1 MLYLIVV
8 GGGGAMRVLITGASG
23 LVGTALTSFLQE
35 RGHVIGKVVRK
46 KKGKENEIFW
56 DPMTGQGEVE
66 LLEGWD
72 AVIHLAGES
81 LSNGLWTKDKK
92 KRILD
97 SRVLGT
103 KNLVKA
109 LDSCKNPPKV
119 FISASA
125 VGFYGNREG
134 RITEESSSGEGFL
147 SDVCLAW
154 EKVAKGWKN
163 EKTRVVIARFGLVLS
178 TKGGFLKVMRS
189 LFLWGLGGKMGDGQ
203 QFMSWI
209 TLQDLVRALYHI
221 IEKEELRGAV
231 NMVSPYP
238 IRQEAFAKTLAN
250 VLHRPCFFSIPK
262 GLLLGEKAKEL
273 ILPSLEVYPVKLQR
287 TGFTFKDPNLLEA
300 FLDE

>member
-1 MLYLIVV
+1 
-8 GGGGAMRVLITGASG
+8 MRILITGASG

-35 RGHVIGKVVRK
+35 KGHVVGKVVRN
-46 KKGKENEIFW
+46 KKGEKNEVFW
-56 DPMTGQGEVE
+56 NPMTGQGEVE
-66 LLEGWD
+66 LFEGWD
-72 AVIHLAGES
+72 VVIHLAGES

-97 SRVLGT
+97 SRVVGT
-103 KNLVKA
+103 KNLVKV

-119 FISASA
+119 FISTSA

-147 SDVCLAW
+147 SDVCIGW
-154 EKVAKGWKN
+154 EKAAKGWKN
-163 EKTRVVIARFGLVLS
+163 EKTRIVIARFGLVLS
-178 TKGGFLKVMRS
+178 GEGGFLKVMRS
-189 LFLWGLGGKMGDGQ
+189 LFLWGLGGKMGSGQ

-209 TLQDLVRALYHI
+209 SLEDLVRALYHI

-238 IRQEAFAKTLAN
+238 IRQEAFAKTLAKA
-250 VLHRPCFFSIPK
+250 LRRPCFFSIPK
-262 GLLLGEKAKEL
+262 GLLLGAKAKEL

-287 TGFTFKDPNLLEA
+287 TGFTFKDQDLSA
-300 FLDE
+300 FLDDQGDEF